1 MDPPQA
7 FCPNL
12 ECPARGQTG
21 KGNSGIHSRKE
32 RRDMCRQ
39 CHKTFAATKG
49 TVGYRLRTATEEV
62 RIVLTLLAHGCP
74 PQAIVAAYGVDE
86 RTVG

>member
-1 MDPPQA
+1 
-7 FCPNL
+7 
-12 ECPARGQTG
+12 
-21 KGNSGIHSRKE
+21 
-32 RRDMCRQ
+32 MCRQ